1 MRRNRNVFGY
11 KLKSRWGRTTYIG
24 ITNNP
29 RRRAA
34 QHRRSGKQGRLT
46 VSTRKMTRSQAR
58 RWEAA
63 ALSNHRRSNRGRNP
77 RYNKTR
83 TGGRRY

>member
-1 MRRNRNVFGY
+1 MPKRNVFGY
-11 KLKSRWGRTTYIG
+11 KLTGRRGRTHYVG

-34 QHRRSGKQGRLT
+34 QHKAAGKTGRLRA
-46 VSTRKMTRSQAR
+46 STRKMTRQSAR
-58 RWEAA
+58 RWEAKTLA
-63 ALSNHRRSNRGRNP
+63 KHRKSNRGRNP

-83 TGGRRY
+83 SGGRRW